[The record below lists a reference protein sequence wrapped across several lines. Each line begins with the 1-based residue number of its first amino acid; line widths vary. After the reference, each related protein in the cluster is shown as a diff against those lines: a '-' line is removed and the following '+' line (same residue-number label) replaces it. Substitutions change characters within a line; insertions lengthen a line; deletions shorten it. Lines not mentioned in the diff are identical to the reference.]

1 MEDET
6 SFGKA
11 VVSRFVETI
20 QHNVIVGSSKVVV
33 RKTMVKI
40 VDVPLDTIL
49 RMEIKNTISLWI
61 YPHPEASV
69 CISKATV
76 VYAPIEG

>member
-1 MEDET
+1 MDLIYSKVLIAGKRLTRIVEDET

-49 RMEIKNTISLWI
+49 RMEIKNTISL
-61 YPHPEASV
+61 
-69 CISKATV
+69 
-76 VYAPIEG
+76 